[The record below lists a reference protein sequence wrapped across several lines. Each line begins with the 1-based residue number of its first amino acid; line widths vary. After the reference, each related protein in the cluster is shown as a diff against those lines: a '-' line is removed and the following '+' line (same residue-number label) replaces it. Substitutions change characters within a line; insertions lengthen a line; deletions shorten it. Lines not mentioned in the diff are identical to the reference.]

1 MSSPSSKLRQKY
13 NIRSVPIQKDDE
25 VQVAQGHYKGQQ
37 TGKAVQVSW
46 KKYVIYTDWVQ
57 WEKANGT
64 TVHVGIHPSQVVII
78 RIKLDQDCKK
88 ILERKRANIRRKQIE
103 KMPE

>member
-1 MSSPSSKLRQKY
+1 
-13 NIRSVPIQKDDE
+13 
-25 VQVAQGHYKGQQ
+25 
-37 TGKAVQVSW
+37 
-46 KKYVIYTDWVQ
+46 
-57 WEKANGT
+57 
-64 TVHVGIHPSQVVII
+64 VGIHPSQVVII